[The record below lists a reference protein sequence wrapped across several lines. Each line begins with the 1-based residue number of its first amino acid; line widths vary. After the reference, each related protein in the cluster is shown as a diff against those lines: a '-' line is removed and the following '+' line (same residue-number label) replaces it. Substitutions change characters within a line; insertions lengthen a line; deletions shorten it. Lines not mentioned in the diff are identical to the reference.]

1 MVMHMD
7 KIITVKIDENL
18 SGYTIEHILKKHLGI
33 SGGIIIRL
41 KAKND
46 SITVNG
52 ETRKLNER
60 LYSGDKL
67 CVCIHEGKSSD
78 IIPVNMPLDILYEDE
93 DIIAV
98 NKPRLMP
105 THPTRRH
112 LDDTLANGIMY
123 YFKEQDFVFHS
134 ITRLDTNTSGIV
146 LVAKNILAAQIL
158 SDEMKNKKIHKE
170 YVAVVNGVPKERS
183 GRICAPIRRKEN
195 GGILRE
201 VAEGGKEALTEYI
214 VKKTNNGLSFV
225 TLKPLTGRTHQ
236 LRVHMSYI
244 GHPIYG
250 DYMYSAAQENEQTR
264 LHCEKV
270 TFKHPFKDKKIT
282 IIAPVPSDITAL
294 IE

>member
-1 MVMHMD
+1 MVIHMN
-7 KIITVKIDENL
+7 KNITIKIDENL
-18 SGYTIEHILKKHLGI
+18 HGCTIEHILKKNLGV

-41 KAKND
+41 KAKED

-52 ETRKLNER
+52 EIRKLNER
-60 LYSGDKL
+60 VFSGDKL
-67 CVCIHEGKSSD
+67 CVCIQEGKSSD

-123 YFKEQDFVFHS
+123 YFRDMDFVFHS

-146 LVAKNILAAQIL
+146 LIAKNILAAQIL
-158 SDEMKNKKIHKE
+158 SDEMKNKNIYKE
-170 YVAVVNGVPKERS
+170 YVAVINGIPKKGN
-183 GRICAPIRRKEN
+183 GRICAPIRRMEN

-201 VAEGGKEALTEYI
+201 VAPDGKEALTEYS
-214 VKKTNNGLSFV
+214 VEKTKNGLSFV
-225 TLKPLTGRTHQ
+225 RLKPLTGRTHQ

-250 DYMYSAAQENEQTR
+250 DYMYGAAQEKEQTR
-264 LHCEKV
+264 LHCEKI
-270 TFKHPFKDKKIT
+270 TFRHPFKDEKIT
-282 IIAPVPSDITAL
+282 VIAPLPSDITAL